1 MADVPADL
9 AAVWPR
15 VLEQLLGEGRG
26 QGLETKDG
34 RWIRRCQPLA
44 LVADTALLAVPNE
57 FAKNVLEGRLAPV
70 VSESLS
76 RECGRPIRI
85 AITVDSSI
93 GESQPPA
100 PAGQQAPPASKQRY
114 DEYGEYGEYE
124 EQELPTGQGGY
135 EGYGRHRADTRRPDR
150 PDRPDHAERR
160 DQHDHPDRS
169 DRPERH
175 DRRERQDRPGRGDE
189 HPGGSGKS
197 GASGDPL
204 PPRTGPADG
213 ADQLPTA
220 RPAYPAEYGD
230 YQRPAPGA
238 WPRPAQDDYGWQQ
251 QRLGFPER
259 DPYASPAQE
268 PYGARDQYGP
278 QESYGAPEGYG
289 GAKDAYGSAKDT
301 YGGGHEPYPPSQE
314 YSPSQDYRPRPVE
327 RPAYDPSRSDYDS
340 GRSEYDQRDPVRRE
354 LPEPPPG
361 GGPAHRGGPAVPPSS
376 GGGSGHAAGHAAQGH
391 GPGEPTARLNPKY
404 LFDTFVIGA
413 SNRFAHAA
421 AVAVAEAPAK
431 AYNPLFIYGES
442 GLGKT
447 HLLHAIGHYA
457 RSLYPGTRV
466 RYVSS
471 EEFTNEFIN
480 SIRDGK
486 GDSFRKRYREMDIL
500 LVDDIQFLADKESTQ
515 EEFFHTF
522 NTLHNANK
530 QIVLSSDRPPKQLVT
545 LEDRLRNRF
554 EWGLITDVQPP
565 ELETRIAILRKKAVQ
580 EQLNAPPEVLEFIA
594 SRISRNIRE
603 LEGALIRVTAFAS
616 LNRQPVDLGLT
627 EIVLKDLIPG
637 GEDSAPEITAPAI
650 MAATADYFG
659 LTVEDLCGTS
669 RGRALVTARQIAMYL
684 CRELTDLSLPKIGAQ
699 FGGRDHTTVMHA
711 DRKIRALMAER
722 RSIYNQVTEL
732 TNRIKN
738 G

>member
-1 MADVPADL
+1 M
-9 AAVWPR
+9 
-15 VLEQLLGEGRG
+15 LEQLLGEGQ
-26 QGLETKDG
+26 QGIEPKDKQ
-34 RWIRRCQPLA
+34 WIERCQPLA

-57 FAKNVLEGRLAPV
+57 WGKRVLEGRLAPLI
-70 VSESLS
+70 SETLS

-85 AITVDSSI
+85 AITVDDTA
-93 GESQPPA
+93 GEPAPPPA
-100 PAGQQAPPASKQRY
+100 PSAQQSRY
-114 DEYGEYGEYE
+114 
-124 EQELPTGQGGY
+124 QGPHHDGPRQNDTY
-135 EGYGRHRADTRRPDR
+135 EGYGHR
-150 PDRPDHAERR
+150 
-160 DQHDHPDRS
+160 
-169 DRPERH
+169 
-175 DRRERQDRPGRGDE
+175 
-189 HPGGSGKS
+189 
-197 GASGDPL
+197 
-204 PPRTGPADG
+204 PANDDG
-213 ADQLPTA
+213 LPTV
-220 RPAYPAEYGD
+220 RPAYPEY
-230 YQRPAPGA
+230 QQHRPEPGA
-238 WPRPAQDDYGWQQ
+238 WPRTQEELSWQQ
-251 QRLGFPER
+251 PRLGGFQER
-259 DPYASPAQE
+259 DPYAT
-268 PYGARDQYGP
+268 ARP
-278 QESYGAPEGYG
+278 QQPQ
-289 GAKDAYGSAKDT
+289 
-301 YGGGHEPYPPSQE
+301 H
-314 YSPSQDYRPRPVE
+314 DYRSPMPDR
-327 RPAYDPSRSDYDS
+327 
-340 GRSEYDQRDPVRRE
+340 GQYDQRPDRHDM
-354 LPEPPPG
+354 PESQGPRHGGHGGHAG
-361 GGPAHRGGPAVPPSS
+361 GGGVPGPLGAQPAPAP
-376 GGGSGHAAGHAAQGH
+376 
-391 GPGEPTARLNPKY
+391 GPGEPHARLNPKY

-486 GDSFRKRYREMDIL
+486 GDTFRKRYRDVDIL
-500 LVDDIQFLADKESTQ
+500 LVDDIQFLASKESTQ

-530 QIVLSSDRPPKQLVT
+530 QIVLSSDRPPKQLMT

-554 EWGLITDVQPP
+554 EWGLTTDVQPP

-637 GEDSAPEITAPAI
+637 GEDAAPEITASAI

-659 LTVEDLCGTS
+659 LTVEDLCGSS
-669 RGRALVTARQIAMYL
+669 RSRVLVTARQIAMYL